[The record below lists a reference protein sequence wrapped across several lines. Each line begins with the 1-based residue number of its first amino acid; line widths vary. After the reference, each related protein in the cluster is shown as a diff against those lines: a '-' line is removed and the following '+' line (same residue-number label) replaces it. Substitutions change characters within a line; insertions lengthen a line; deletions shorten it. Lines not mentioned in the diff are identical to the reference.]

1 MINVVYVNMC
11 LFCSHVWIFTF
22 NDPYCP
28 GYPHSPTFLGFSFW
42 LLAVYTLSLLT
53 ACKWLKTV
61 WLKTGVGGRPGNR
74 KLEWE
79 DDQKTRLGW
88 VPVSRPL
95 HLFNTSNKIA
105 CWWSWKQGYIYQQ
118 VHILG
123 GRGKTCCS
131 TAWIKPANWLQS
143 QSSAQSVQLMR
154 YWPDVAL
161 WLFMLYSF
169 NKIQIVFINMT

>member
-42 LLAVYTLSLLT
+42 LLAVHCLCLLQVVKDRVIENWSGWT
-53 ACKWLKTV
+53 TRKQ
-61 WLKTGVGGRPGNR
+61 KTGVGGWPEN
-74 KLEWE
+74 KAI
-79 DDQKTRLGW
+79 GW

-105 CWWSWKQGYIYQQ
+105 CCWFWKQGYIYQTSAYF
-118 VHILG
+118 
-123 GRGKTCCS
+123 GREGQDMLQHSMDKAS
-131 TAWIKPANWLQS
+131 QLKLQS

-169 NKIQIVFINMT
+169 NKIQIVFINMI